1 MPVRQKD
8 AQRALELLQQY
19 RAKLDQRQQNQN
31 RTKQGQVEEDHQL
44 QQSLDRVINV
54 FQSQLFSAL
63 LDIQEYYELTI
74 LADSK
79 CSVDQT
85 DGPGNLPASHSLPVQ
100 LSAQPEASSGPLSPP
115 VSGGPSQPKPLVP
128 KPRSI
133 KSPAPPIPSGT
144 PPTKSASPTTQ
155 SNSPQSQP
163 AKVKY
168 RAPLPPVQSSTSKSA
183 PAETSKPSSPSAA
196 TVNGVETPTGSIK
209 TPPAVSL
216 NGTTPP
222 LTATNSVVSSG
233 SSTTSTNPQ
242 NLPASPDLTL
252 VTVSALVSSTIQGLV
267 PPTTPDKLTPTS
279 TTPVTSPGPNRV
291 ADAAVISRALTT
303 SKDPGLGKV
312 TPSTTPTSPNQGK
325 FTFSPTGP
333 PRPLT
338 KGPHLSPTSPGPV
351 KVTSPIP
358 SHGPASPRP
367 ATSPLTP
374 NKVAEL
380 SRWVT
385 TSRLQKGC
393 MILEKKEVIVVLS

>member
-168 RAPLPPVQSSTSKSA
+168 R
-183 PAETSKPSSPSAA
+183 
-196 TVNGVETPTGSIK
+196 
-209 TPPAVSL
+209 
-216 NGTTPP
+216 
-222 LTATNSVVSSG
+222 

-374 NKVAEL
+374 NKVRQRKKADKSRAEENGKE
-380 SRWVT
+380 RHTDQDRREQGVT
-385 TSRLQKGC
+385 VWT
-393 MILEKKEVIVVLS
+393 